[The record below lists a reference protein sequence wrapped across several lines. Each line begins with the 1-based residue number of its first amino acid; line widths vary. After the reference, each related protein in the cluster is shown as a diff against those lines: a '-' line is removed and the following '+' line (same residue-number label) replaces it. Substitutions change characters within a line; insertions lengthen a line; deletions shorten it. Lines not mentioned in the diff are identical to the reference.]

1 MFKVHKCFVW
11 HWERWGK
18 RGKEGEDKVHL
29 EHKVDEVELFKTISE
44 PNILS

>member
-18 RGKEGEDKVHL
+18 KGKEGEDKLHLEHKVDEDKVHL
-29 EHKVDEVELFKTISE
+29 EHKGA
-44 PNILS
+44 